1 MHLYRQKRGAR
12 LWPVLAALT
21 FVAAVLLLILAS
33 GWLGRDARAQQTA
46 LLEDALQQAVVS
58 CYATEGRYPADLE
71 YLIEHYGVQL
81 DREQYL
87 VIYDIFADNIRPRVR
102 VVWMGED

>member
-1 MHLYRQKRGAR
+1 MAGAGR
-12 LWPVLAALT
+12 PDLCGGGAA
-21 FVAAVLLLILAS
+21 ADP
-33 GWLGRDARAQQTA
+33 GQRLGRDARAQQTA

-87 VIYDIFADNIRPRVR
+87 VVYDIFADNIRPRVR